1 MSIKTNTFQMK
12 AFLVA
17 ISLSIIVFNTAM
29 SASANCINGQCEF
42 IDSVHY
48 KTATTF
54 CLQTLTY
61 QDVETDY
68 TFFTILETGEKC
80 QVYKSENEN

>member
-1 MSIKTNTFQMK
+1 MSIKTNILQMK

-17 ISLSIIVFNTAM
+17 ISLSIILFNTAI
-29 SASANCINGQCEF
+29 SAVVNCINGECEF
-42 IDSVHY
+42 INSIHY
-48 KTATTF
+48 KTATTY

-68 TFFTILETGEKC
+68 TSFTILETGELC
-80 QVYKSENEN
+80 QVYKSKN